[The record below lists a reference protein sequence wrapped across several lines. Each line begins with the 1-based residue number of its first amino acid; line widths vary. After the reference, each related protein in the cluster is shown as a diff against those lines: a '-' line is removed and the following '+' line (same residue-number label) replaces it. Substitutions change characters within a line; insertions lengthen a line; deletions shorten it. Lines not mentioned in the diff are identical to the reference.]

1 MKFFYFLSL
10 QVLMVSAYNIT
21 EGEEAGLRVMGN
33 ADGKRSVRGRVST
46 ETQTIQ
52 NLFANSRS
60 IERDVIETPDGVE
73 TYTHSSNVQV
83 SSWIKQQ
90 YVYNMYIA

>member
-21 EGEEAGLRVMGN
+21 EGEEAGLRVLSN

-52 NLFANSRS
+52 NLFANRGS